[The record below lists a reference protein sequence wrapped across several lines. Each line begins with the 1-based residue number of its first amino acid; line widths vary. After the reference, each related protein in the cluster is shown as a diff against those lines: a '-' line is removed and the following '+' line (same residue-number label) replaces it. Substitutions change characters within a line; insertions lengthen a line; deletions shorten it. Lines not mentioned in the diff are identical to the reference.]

1 MVSVCE
7 LKFQILGSV
16 SFLGISQAVIF
27 LSAAL
32 FANFLS
38 QAPTLSSVSFP
49 AFAARKN
56 KSSRFIFFLT
66 AARKAGKSSESSKGG
81 KFIRTNGDGI
91 WK

>member
-1 MVSVCE
+1 VVLGYGSCPQIQVSDFR
-7 LKFQILGSV
+7 FQILGSV

-49 AFAARKN
+49 AFAVRKN
-56 KSSRFIFFLT
+56 KSSRFIFF
-66 AARKAGKSSESSKGG
+66 S
-81 KFIRTNGDGI
+81 
-91 WK
+91 